1 MQAFLNQGQDISI
14 ATGLRVDHAV
24 GVEPDL
30 HETGGEQV
38 PAREAPQD
46 RSFQAGENASR
57 EQGGGPGKLG
67 GRAML
72 DHLVQGS

>member
-24 GVEPDL
+24 WMKPHQ
-30 HETGGEQV
+30 HETGGKQV
-38 PAREAPQD
+38 PARETPQN
-46 RSFQAGENASR
+46 RPIQAGENASR
-57 EQGGGPGKLG
+57 EQSGGPGKLG

-72 DHLVQGS
+72 DHLVQGA